1 MTNDTLPQ
9 LLAAIQA
16 SEDGDFLRVLAE
28 TTLNRL
34 MDFDADNAVGATR
47 HERSPDRT
55 TYRNGYRERV
65 LETRV
70 GALDLKIPKFR
81 SGPSYYPSFI
91 LEPRRLMEKALTA
104 VIQEAWI
111 NGVSTR
117 RVEELVQA
125 MGMSGISKSQVS
137 KLCKEIDERVGSFL
151 DRPLEGEWPY
161 LWLDAT
167 YLKQRQ
173 GGRIVSVAAIIAVAA
188 TTDGRREIIGL
199 SVGDSEAMVFWMEF
213 LRSLVKRGLKGVKLV
228 VSDAH
233 EGLKAAISKTLS
245 GSTWQRCRVHTTR
258 NLLARVPKAQQS
270 RLAAL
275 LREAFTA
282 PNAEKAHAAWRA
294 VADAARETHPKLAEA
309 MDEAENDVLAYMD
322 FPAAHRAKLHSTNGL
337 ERLNKEVKRR
347 ADVVGIFP
355 NEAAII
361 RLVGAVLM
369 EANDEWQLQH
379 RYLSIEALAEISA
392 DDSGEKYTL
401 ASPAAAPILTP
412 RAD

>member
-9 LLAAIQA
+9 ILAAIQ
-16 SEDGDFLRVLAE
+16 SSDDGDFLRVLAE

-34 MDFDADNAVGATR
+34 MDFDADNAAGATR
-47 HERSPDRT
+47 NERSPERL
-55 TYRNGYRERV
+55 TYRNGYRDRV

-70 GALDLKIPKFR
+70 GALDLRIPKFR
-81 SGPSYYPSFI
+81 SGPAYYPGFM

-188 TTDGRREIIGL
+188 NTDGKREIIGL
-199 SVGDSEAMVFWMEF
+199 SIGDSEAMVFWMEF
-213 LRSLVKRGLKGVKLV
+213 LRSLAKRGLKGVKLV
-228 VSDAH
+228 ISDAH
-233 EGLKAAISKTLS
+233 EGLKAAIQKALS
-245 GSTWQRCRVHTTR
+245 GATWQRCRVHTTR
-258 NLLARVPKAQQS
+258 NLLARVPKAQAS

-282 PNAEKAHAAWRA
+282 PNAEKAHAAWRG
-294 VADAARETHPKLAEA
+294 VADAARASHPKLAEA
-309 MDEAENDVLAYMD
+309 MDEAEDDVLAYMD
-322 FPAAHRAKLHSTNGL
+322 FPAAHRSKLHSTNGL

-355 NEAAII
+355 NEASII

-379 RYLSIEALAEISA
+379 RYLSIEALAEIA
-392 DDSGEKYTL
+392 TTEDGDKYTL
-401 ASPAAAPILTP
+401 APPAAAQILTP
-412 RAD
+412 RAA

>member
-1 MTNDTLPQ
+1 
-9 LLAAIQA
+9 
-16 SEDGDFLRVLAE
+16 
-28 TTLNRL
+28 
-34 MDFDADNAVGATR
+34 
-47 HERSPDRT
+47 
-55 TYRNGYRERV
+55 
-65 LETRV
+65 
-70 GALDLKIPKFR
+70 
-81 SGPSYYPSFI
+81 
-91 LEPRRLMEKALTA
+91 MEKALTA

-125 MGMSGISKSQVS
+125 LGMSGISKSQVS

-167 YLKQRQ
+167 YLKLRQ

-213 LRSLVKRGLKGVKLV
+213 LCSLVKRGLKGVKLV

-275 LREAFTA
+275 LCEAFTA
-282 PNAEKAHAAWRA
+282 PHAEKAHAAWRA
-294 VADAARETHPKLAEA
+294 VADAARSTHPKLAEA
-309 MDEAENDVLAYMD
+309 MDGEANRGRRPRKSPNDNDVLAYMD
-322 FPAAHRAKLHSTNGL
+322 IPAAHRAKLHSTNGL

-355 NEAAII
+355 NEASIV
-361 RLVGAVLM
+361 RLVGDVLM
-369 EANDEWQLQH
+369 EANDAWQLQH

-392 DDSGEKYTL
+392 GDNTDKYTF
-401 ASPAAAPILTP
+401 APPAAAPMLTP
-412 RAD
+412 RAA

>member
-9 LLAAIQA
+9 LLAAIQT
-16 SEDGDFLRVLAE
+16 SDDGDFLRVLAE

-34 MDFDADNAVGATR
+34 MDFDADNAAGATR
-47 HERSPDRT
+47 HERSPERT

-81 SGPSYYPSFI
+81 SGPAYYPGFI

-151 DRPLEGEWPY
+151 ERPLEGEWPY

-199 SVGDSEAMVFWMEF
+199 SIGDSEAMVFWMEF

-228 VSDAH
+228 ISDAH
-233 EGLKAAISKTLS
+233 EGLKASIVKALGRHAPSALYPMLRYVNQT
-245 GSTWQRCRVHTTR
+245 
-258 NLLARVPKAQQS
+258 LLAWAMRKFKRFARHKIRASHFLQ
-270 RLAAL
+270 RLSQ
-275 LREAFTA
+275 T
-282 PNAEKAHAAWRA
+282 NADLFEHWRIGMIGTFA
-294 VADAARETHPKLAEA
+294 
-309 MDEAENDVLAYMD
+309 
-322 FPAAHRAKLHSTNGL
+322 
-337 ERLNKEVKRR
+337 
-347 ADVVGIFP
+347 
-355 NEAAII
+355 
-361 RLVGAVLM
+361 
-369 EANDEWQLQH
+369 
-379 RYLSIEALAEISA
+379 
-392 DDSGEKYTL
+392 
-401 ASPAAAPILTP
+401 
-412 RAD
+412 